1 MEEKFCLKCNDF
13 QENTIKTFSLLR
25 RYEEFCDVTLVSDD
39 QKQMMAH
46 KVVLSSS
53 SKYFKNI
60 LKTNK
65 HSHPMLCLTGFTSK
79 DIENV
84 LDYIYQGEVQ
94 IFQKDI
100 DKFLDIAQRLK
111 LDGLLSS
118 DNIKDKKNNLYVTN
132 QSMETEFQLE
142 QNQTYEE
149 SNKVKTDNLNSGN
162 AERYAV
168 SMNGDSSVDEI
179 EQKTTEYIAKNENG
193 DYICKI
199 CGKVSGKKITN
210 MKYHIETHLE
220 GISFSCSICGKQFR
234 SRNSLKV
241 HKTTNHKNK

>member
-1 MEEKFCLKCNDF
+1 MEEKFCLKWNDF

-53 SKYFKNI
+53 SEYFKNI

-65 HSHPMLCLTGFTSK
+65 HSHPMLCLTGFTSN

-100 DKFLDIAQRLK
+100 DKFLEMAQRLK
-111 LDGLLSS
+111 IYGLLTS
-118 DNIKDKKNNLYVTN
+118 DKNDEKHNVNLPK
-132 QSMETEFQLE
+132 QSMETESKHE
-142 QNQTYEE
+142 PKQTLEE
-149 SNKVKTDNLNSGN
+149 SDVVINNWDSGV

-168 SMNGDSSVDEI
+168 SMNGSSSVDEVEEKI
-179 EQKTTEYIAKNENG
+179 AEYLGKNENG
-193 DYICKI
+193 DYICDL
-199 CGKVSGKKITN
+199 CGKVTGKRRSN
-210 MKYHIETHLE
+210 MKNHIETHLE
-220 GISFSCSICGKQFR
+220 GISFSCSICEKQFR
-234 SRNSLKV
+234 SRHSLY
-241 HKTTNHKNK
+241 NHKIRSHQN